1 MKYILINVLLLIFVQ
16 GYSQTQNNPTN
27 KMKPLA
33 VHENINKTN
42 NKMSKVTVWD
52 TYVTKKDG
60 TVMHFDIVAPEDV
73 KDTTV
78 IYGYG
83 KEYLKTKCQEG
94 QPLTSKECRRC
105 HVRDIQ
111 PQWEADIKKQGYFII
126 EMENCK

>member
-1 MKYILINVLLLIFVQ
+1 MNKLIIINLFVLLISTSLSGQ
-16 GYSQTQNNPTN
+16 SNNNSKTAI
-27 KMKPLA
+27 KM
-33 VHENINKTN
+33 
-42 NKMSKVTVWD
+42 KVTVWD

-60 TVMHFDIVAPEDV
+60 TVMHFDIIAPEEV

-83 KEYLKTKCQEG
+83 RAYLKTKGQEG

-111 PQWEADIKKQGYFII
+111 PQWEADIKKQGYFIL
-126 EMENCK
+126 EMENCN